1 MVPPYWPAHNEVLRF
16 RRSAAPGVPN
26 LVMKKITT
34 QILPWLITLVALY
47 VAFRGVDWRAL
58 IDHLSGVDLGWV
70 TLAFSLTVSS
80 YLLRARRWQ
89 LLFIERTIDYRN
101 AAKVLILGFFMNNVL
116 PARTGELVRAHVGSR
131 VTGLTRTLV
140 LASIASERL
149 ADGLMISLLFLLF
162 AFHLGDEHVSQNLL
176 YVACFFAAAVAGVF
190 LVLLLRRPLFG
201 LAERLASRFPNRAT
215 RYALD
220 RFQIF
225 INGLAP
231 LCTPARVPAIFL
243 WSVVVWLIELGVFVA
258 VTHAFGANLGLAE
271 CVLFLVTVNFS
282 SLIPAAPG
290 GIGVIE
296 AIASAVLVSIGVQKE
311 LALTM
316 VIAQHVIQY
325 LVVGIP
331 GAIILATSRGRFGQ
345 IKELRDERELTAS
358 AEG

>member
-1 MVPPYWPAHNEVLRF
+1 
-16 RRSAAPGVPN
+16 
-26 LVMKKITT
+26 MKKTLTHIV
-34 QILPWLITLVALY
+34 PWLITLIALY
-47 VAFRGVDWRAL
+47 VAFKGVDWSAL
-58 IDHLSGVDLGWV
+58 VGHLSGVDLRWV
-70 TLAFSLTVSS
+70 TLAFLLTATS

-89 LLFIERTIDYRN
+89 LLFVERTIDYINSVR
-101 AAKVLILGFFMNNVL
+101 VLILGFFMNNVL

-149 ADGLMISLLFLLF
+149 ADGLMISLLFVAF
-162 AFHLGDEHVSQNLL
+162 AFHIGDERVSQNLL
-176 YVACFFAAAVAGVF
+176 YVACFFTIAIVGVI
-190 LVLLLRRPLFG
+190 LVLLLRQPLFEI
-201 LAERLASRFPNRAT
+201 AERASRRFPHRAT
-215 RYALD
+215 RYLSD
-220 RFQIF
+220 RFKIF

-231 LCTPARVPAIFL
+231 LCSPTRVPEIFL
-243 WSVVVWLIELGVFVA
+243 WSLVIWLVELGVFVSVA
-258 VTHAFGANLGLAE
+258 DAFGAKLGVAE

-296 AIASAVLVSIGVQKE
+296 AIASAVLVSVGVQKE

-331 GAIILATSRGRFGQ
+331 GAIILATSRGTFGR
-345 IKELRDERELTAS
+345 IKELGDEREHTAS
-358 AEG
+358 AEA

>member
-1 MVPPYWPAHNEVLRF
+1 
-16 RRSAAPGVPN
+16 
-26 LVMKKITT
+26 MKKITT

-47 VAFRGVDWRAL
+47 VAFKGVDWRAL

-176 YVACFFAAAVAGVF
+176 YVACFFAAAVA
-190 LVLLLRRPLFG
+190 PTC
-201 LAERLASRFPNRAT
+201 LA
-215 RYALD
+215 
-220 RFQIF
+220 
-225 INGLAP
+225 
-231 LCTPARVPAIFL
+231 
-243 WSVVVWLIELGVFVA
+243 
-258 VTHAFGANLGLAE
+258 
-271 CVLFLVTVNFS
+271 
-282 SLIPAAPG
+282 
-290 GIGVIE
+290 
-296 AIASAVLVSIGVQKE
+296 
-311 LALTM
+311 
-316 VIAQHVIQY
+316 
-325 LVVGIP
+325 
-331 GAIILATSRGRFGQ
+331 
-345 IKELRDERELTAS
+345 
-358 AEG
+358 